1 MFYGLNSRFIIRII
15 FLSALAISVFG
26 CNKEIAAGPPAPDFS
41 LNDLAGNTVTLKQYR
56 GSIVILDFWA
66 TWCPPCRAAIPEL
79 VTMQKKYKDKKFV
92 VLGIS
97 MDDPHKVT
105 NEYLRAFSEKIKI
118 NYPVLRFD
126 LKVLENYFGTEM
138 PALPTLFI
146 IDRNG
151 LVRDKQVGFDA
162 DFLEGA
168 VERLLQ

>member
-41 LNDLAGNTVTLKQYR
+41 LNDLAGKTVTLKQYR
-56 GSIVILDFWA
+56 GSIVVLDFWA

-79 VTMQKKYKDKKFV
+79 VAMQKKYKDKKFV

-105 NEYLRAFSEKIKI
+105 NEYLRAFSEKLKI

-126 LKVLENYFGTEM
+126 LKVLANYFGTEM

-162 DFLEGA
+162 DFFRGA